1 MKVSFLFL
9 CLAGFLSIFI
19 TYIVG
24 KSILAFLPKSKGLF
38 FHLFVS
44 LAIGTLV
51 LVLLFS
57 LVASGGKTIHV
68 ILLPILGL
76 IFYKYRKL
84 FSKPTITIKEI
95 KTELLWAVL
104 LFIPIFLYQSF
115 FFFDFVNG
123 TVKSLLWDNY
133 SYASYIDS
141 LRLWGTE
148 TRYVD
153 MNYFSSE
160 FRKGLVPYHYSE
172 LWFSAFWASLF
183 KLSSI
188 KAYYFITNTLLIT
201 AFTTGVCSLFEQ
213 KIEQKYV
220 IVPLSFLLLFIAG
233 LTFPFYGHSD
243 LLPSL
248 WFKNMSMLGILG
260 SKMAFIYLYLLMAIV
275 LLKRGESFL
284 GNSLLLTIPLF
295 SIGLMPG
302 IWGGMLLMQLFDI
315 VKQRFKI
322 NRNHVYVFG
331 FIGLA
336 VFLYALFYHV
346 FKSSN
351 VDDYT
356 SKYIF
361 SHGIFKSVHGGIT
374 IANIKIVIANFICY
388 SIPTIGL
395 NMLKMLVFFFPFL
408 IIIYRSVFKNARLW
422 LFTLIAVIC
431 GAAITTLCAGI
442 LDTGQ
447 FTTNLSVLMAVLI
460 IIGIAELVVDTDS
473 MSSKINYVQL
483 FFVGLFLLYN
493 LIGTIQSRD
502 AMKTW
507 HDDDH
512 EFLKKIAETVKSE
525 KTVVCLVLLS
535 EEEYARQPY
544 LWWYD
549 RNDADIVSQYS
560 NAHFIFTLANPELY
574 FKYKEIR
581 ESEKF
586 AYNYLTPINAWRNK
600 NNGQDLEAFIK
611 QFSIRYF
618 YVKKSVKLPLYITR
632 NTKNSIE
639 STKTGTN
646 FIELQ

>member
-1 MKVSFLFL
+1 MIVSFLFL
-9 CLAGFLSIFI
+9 CFSGVLSIFI

-38 FHLFVS
+38 FQLFVS
-44 LAIGTLV
+44 LAIGILV

-57 LVASGGKTIHV
+57 IFASGGKTIHV
-68 ILLPILGL
+68 ILLPIIGL
-76 IFYKYRKL
+76 FFFKYRK
-84 FSKPTITIKEI
+84 SITKPTINFCEI
-95 KTELLWAVL
+95 RTELLWAIL
-104 LFIPIFLYQSF
+104 LFIPVFLYQSY

-133 SYASYIDS
+133 AYASYIDS
-141 LRLWGTE
+141 LRLWGAE

-153 MNYFSSE
+153 MNYFSPE

-172 LWFSAFWASLF
+172 LWLSAFWASLF

-188 KAYYFITNTLLIT
+188 KAYYFITNSLLLT

-213 KIEQKYV
+213 KIDKKYV

-243 LLPSL
+243 LLPCL

-260 SKMAFIYLYLLMAIV
+260 SKMAFIYLYLLMAII
-275 LLKRGESFL
+275 LLKRGELFL
-284 GNSLLLTIPLF
+284 GNTLLLTIPLF

-302 IWGGMLLMQLFDI
+302 IWGGMLLVQIFDI
-315 VKQRFKI
+315 TKQRFKI

-331 FIGLA
+331 FVGFAI
-336 VFLYALFYHV
+336 VLYALFYHV
-346 FKSSN
+346 FKSGN

-361 SHGIFKSVHGGIT
+361 SHGIFKSVYGGIT

-408 IIIYRSVFKNARLW
+408 IIIYRSVQRNARLW

-431 GAAITTLCAGI
+431 GATITTLCAGI

-447 FTTNLSVLMAVLI
+447 FTTNLSVIMAVLI
-460 IIGIAELVVDTDS
+460 IIGIAELVVDTYIKP
-473 MSSKINYVQL
+473 SKINFVLIFIAGILL
-483 FFVGLFLLYN
+483 FYN

-502 AMKTW
+502 AMQTW

-512 EFLKKIAETVKSE
+512 VFLKKIAETVKSE

-535 EEEYARQPY
+535 EDEYARQPY

>member
-1 MKVSFLFL
+1 MIVSFLFL
-9 CLAGFLSIFI
+9 YLSGVLSIFI

-38 FHLFVS
+38 FQLFVS

-76 IFYKYRKL
+76 IFYKYRKS

-104 LFIPIFLYQSF
+104 LFTPVFLYQSY

-133 SYASYIDS
+133 AYASYIDS
-141 LRLWGTE
+141 LRLWGVE

-153 MNYFSSE
+153 MNYFSPE

-172 LWFSAFWASLF
+172 LWLSAFWASLF
-183 KLSSI
+183 QLSSI
-188 KAYYFITNTLLIT
+188 KAYYFITNSLLIT
-201 AFTTGVCSLFEQ
+201 AFASGVCSLFEQ
-213 KIEQKYV
+213 KIEKKFV

-260 SKMAFIYLYLLMAIV
+260 SKMAFIYLYLLMTII
-275 LLKRGESFL
+275 LLKRGELFL
-284 GNSLLLTIPLF
+284 GNTLLLTIPLF

-302 IWGGMLLMQLFDI
+302 IWGGMLLVQIFDI
-315 VKQRFKI
+315 IKQRFKI

-331 FIGLA
+331 FV
-336 VFLYALFYHV
+336 VFAIVLYALFYHV

-351 VDDYT
+351 IDDYT

-361 SHGIFKSVHGGIT
+361 SHGIFKSLHGGIT

-408 IIIYRSVFKNARLW
+408 IIIYRSIQRNTRLW
-422 LFTLIAVIC
+422 LFTFVAIIC
-431 GAAITTLCAGI
+431 GATITTLCAGI

-447 FTTNLSVLMAVLI
+447 FTTNLSVIMAVLI
-460 IIGIAELVVDTDS
+460 IIGIAELINDTYTKP
-473 MSSKINYVQL
+473 SKINFVLIIIAGILL
-483 FFVGLFLLYN
+483 FYN
-493 LIGTIQSRD
+493 LIGTIQSRN

-512 EFLKKIAETVKSE
+512 EFLKKIAETLKSE

-549 RNDADIVSQYS
+549 RNDADVVMQYC
-560 NAHFIFTLANPELY
+560 NAHFIFTLGNPELY
-574 FKYKEIR
+574 FKNKEIP
-581 ESEKF
+581 ESENF
-586 AYNYLTPINAWRNK
+586 AYNYLTPINDWRNK
-600 NNGQDLEAFIK
+600 NKGQDLEAFVK
-611 QFSIRYF
+611 HFNIRYF
-618 YVKKSVKLPLYITR
+618 YVKKSVELPTYIT
-632 NTKNSIE
+632 KNAKNIVE
-639 STKTGTN
+639 STTTGTK
-646 FIELQ
+646 FIVMQ